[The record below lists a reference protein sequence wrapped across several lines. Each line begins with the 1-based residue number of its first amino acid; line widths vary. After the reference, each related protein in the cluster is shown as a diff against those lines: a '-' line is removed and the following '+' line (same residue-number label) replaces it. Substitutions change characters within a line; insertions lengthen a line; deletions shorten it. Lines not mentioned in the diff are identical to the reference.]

1 MSELGGD
8 GAARGK
14 GEFPARWV
22 DDDGNER
29 DQDGKLID
37 QYLGEAAY
45 YALEFGG
52 RGAALDFWQ
61 QIARGERGAEID
73 AFIELVALR
82 LVEADRSKG
91 SARRDEIV
99 KAVGLA
105 GQGHVDAVL
114 RTEKRKSTKLRD
126 DRIAELLQHRLTERE
141 IWRKL
146 ADERLFEP
154 APAEVGRQAVPPR
167 LRKAIFE
174 ARRSQEARNREMV
187 RGFDNLD
194 DQS

>member
-8 GAARGK
+8 GAASGK
-14 GEFPARWV
+14 GEFPARWI

-37 QYLGEAAY
+37 PYLGEAAY

-61 QIARGERGAEID
+61 QIARGERGPEID
-73 AFIELVALR
+73 AFIGLVADR

-91 SARRDEIV
+91 STRRDEIV

-114 RTEKRKSTKLRD
+114 RTEKRKHTKPRD
-126 DRIAELLQHRLTERE
+126 DRIAELLSLQLSERE
-141 IWRKL
+141 MWRKL
-146 ADERLFEP
+146 TEEGLFTP
-154 APAEVGRQAVPPR
+154 GPTTGGREAVPPA
-167 LRKAIFE
+167 LRKAIREVRKSKE
-174 ARRSQEARNREMV
+174 ARDREMV
-187 RGFDNLD
+187 RGFEDL
-194 DQS
+194 SGKE